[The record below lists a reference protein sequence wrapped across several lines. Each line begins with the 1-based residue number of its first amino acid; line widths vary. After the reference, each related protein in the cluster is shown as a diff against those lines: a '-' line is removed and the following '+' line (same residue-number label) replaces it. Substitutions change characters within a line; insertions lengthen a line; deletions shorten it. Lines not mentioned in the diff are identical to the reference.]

1 MCTVAPFVLRPNLAG
16 ADTMMESTTV
26 ATPHAEVAPAPPAA
40 LPWCDYGVDDDANDI
55 DALLRD
61 IHAVVRPRTPAA
73 AADLPMPPPEFL
85 ARSRRRHN
93 YRYDYYDSDF
103 ELEAVLRGIPSVR
116 IPAGGGF
123 ASVPNPVDASDA
135 SPRTPPAAVVLPAP
149 LSYGDDA
156 GERND
161 DAVTIKTSPK
171 TKQHPPQYDYDADID
186 ATFRTMETEAME
198 RPSPNYLS
206 DRQQGEMMMVDRA
219 DLVEKMHRFSRYY
232 DLAPGAFHRAVS
244 FVDRFL
250 SAKKISGGDERDM
263 CLLGAAAVFAAAK
276 YEDRKTVLNISS
288 DHVAMYAG
296 CTRGEA
302 VGQEREL
309 VAVLGYRL
317 SGPTAYTFVDHFMR
331 HSEEE
336 DAAAVR
342 ALAHHLADMALLD
355 YRCVAFL
362 PSAVAASA
370 IFLARMVLCYWRTAT
385 PVVAGYRLEELSGC
399 IQAIY
404 DMHENLEVW
413 PGCAQMMQHWE
424 ITAQFRYFL
433 PPLAMLIG

>member
-1 MCTVAPFVLRPNLAG
+1 
-16 ADTMMESTTV
+16 
-26 ATPHAEVAPAPPAA
+26 
-40 LPWCDYGVDDDANDI
+40 
-55 DALLRD
+55 
-61 IHAVVRPRTPAA
+61 
-73 AADLPMPPPEFL
+73 
-85 ARSRRRHN
+85 
-93 YRYDYYDSDF
+93 
-103 ELEAVLRGIPSVR
+103 
-116 IPAGGGF
+116 
-123 ASVPNPVDASDA
+123 
-135 SPRTPPAAVVLPAP
+135 VVLAAP

-156 GERND
+156 SEGN

-171 TKQHPPQYDYDADID
+171 TKHPPQYDYDADID

-198 RPSPNYLS
+198 RPSPDYLS
-206 DRQQGEMMMVDRA
+206 DRQAGEMMMMDRA
-219 DLVEKMHRFSRYY
+219 DLIDKMHRFSTHY

-250 SAKKISGGDERDM
+250 SAKKISRDEREI

-276 YEDRKTVLNISS
+276 YEDRSTVLKINS

-296 CTRGEA
+296 CTRSEA
-302 VGQEREL
+302 VDQEREL

-336 DAAAVR
+336 EVVR

-355 YRCVAFL
+355 YRCVALL

-370 IFLARMVLCYWRTAT
+370 ILLARMALYYSTAM
-385 PVVAGYRLEELSGC
+385 PVDASYTLEELSDC

-404 DMHENLEVW
+404 DMHENLWVW
-413 PGCAQMMQHWE
+413 PGCAQMMLHWDS
-424 ITAQFRYFL
+424 TAQFRYFL
-433 PPLAMLIG
+433 PPLSMLIDMH